1 MNANRDLARFS
12 LGGCNGGEPS
22 AHLRFRARCTW
33 MQHTTLIRRGTTGR
47 TRDGGDLFGGEF
59 APPHLHKMRH
69 PRPASLSKIA
79 HPPGK
84 KASLNFGSRTIAVV
98 RSGGLIGSRSVHS
111 QKGSAR
117 GAQQIITGFTVFQRH
132 ACVGYPR
139 WPSRP
144 GSQSEVGCRL
154 PELSCELHSLGSRE
168 GTQARSMANLCTF
181 SQAEVWKQS

>member
-1 MNANRDLARFS
+1 
-12 LGGCNGGEPS
+12 
-22 AHLRFRARCTW
+22 
-33 MQHTTLIRRGTTGR
+33 MQHATLIRRGTTGR
-47 TRDGGDLFGGEF
+47 TRDSGDLFGGEF
-59 APPHLHKMRH
+59 ALPHLHKMRD

-79 HPPGK
+79 PPGK
-84 KASLNFGSRTIAVV
+84 KASLNLGTRTLPLD
-98 RSGGLIGSRSVHS
+98 RSGGLIGSQSVHS

-117 GAQQIITGFTVFQRH
+117 GAQQINTGFTVFQRH
-132 ACVGYPR
+132 ACVGYAG
-139 WPSRP
+139 WPSWP

>member
-47 TRDGGDLFGGEF
+47 TRDSGELFGGEF
-59 APPHLHKMRH
+59 ALPHLHKKCDTPTRKSVENCAP
-69 PRPASLSKIA
+69 PR
-79 HPPGK
+79 K
-84 KASLNFGSRTIAVV
+84 KASLNLGTRTLRLV
-98 RSGGLIGSRSVHS
+98 RSGGLIGSQSVHS
-111 QKGSAR
+111 QKESAR
-117 GAQQIITGFTVFQRH
+117 GAQQINTGFTVFQRH
-132 ACVGYPR
+132 ACVGYAG
-139 WPSRP
+139 WPSWP

-168 GTQARSMANLCTF
+168 GTQAQSMANLCTF